1 MIFKGRKFFSVIL
14 FSVLAGSMFSQTF
27 DVDDVNVTKVSA
39 KQSQEI
45 FADALNA
52 YKNYEWNNSIF
63 LFKKLHSNPENITPE
78 SMYILIMAQTY
89 AGQYKQAADD
99 CTYFLNNYPNSQ
111 YVQLVV
117 YQKGKN
123 LYQTGDYEKAI
134 ITLSD
139 FCHTYPSNQLYA
151 ASLFWIGESFFATYN
166 FESAKPIYER
176 IIAEY
181 PDDSKAKD
189 ARYRL
194 DVIAQRSRE
203 EKLLYLLKQTGED
216 YLSSKEAYEKSLK
229 YHSVESSAG
238 INNQLKELRQK
249 NESLDADLAYEKNR
263 SAELEARIKAYEND
277 LTENIRLLKQQAKE
291 AREIIGEEGD
301 DNE

>member
-1 MIFKGRKFFSVIL
+1 MILNRKKILSLIL
-14 FSVLAGSMFSQTF
+14 FSSLLAGGLFSQTF
-27 DVDDVNVTKVSA
+27 DVDDVNVSRVSA

-139 FCHTYPSNQLYA
+139 FCHNFLGDFPCKSPYVYIPKSVLVQQPKQKKLSRTIPSKQIPRPQTPSQPSHKIQLQPLNPPTQFQTLPQN
-151 ASLFWIGESFFATYN
+151 S
-166 FESAKPIYER
+166 
-176 IIAEY
+176 
-181 PDDSKAKD
+181 
-189 ARYRL
+189 
-194 DVIAQRSRE
+194 RS
-203 EKLLYLLKQTGED
+203 
-216 YLSSKEAYEKSLK
+216 
-229 YHSVESSAG
+229 
-238 INNQLKELRQK
+238 
-249 NESLDADLAYEKNR
+249 
-263 SAELEARIKAYEND
+263 
-277 LTENIRLLKQQAKE
+277 
-291 AREIIGEEGD
+291 
-301 DNE
+301 